1 MSKPKTKEAARLISC
16 TSRVVSAYAAGNK
29 LRPDDLVDLVM
40 HVAQALGSTSSG
52 QFVPQAPA
60 PMMPE
65 ELLDSIRFGD
75 IAARKPRRL
84 TPAEIEASIQ
94 DRYLISFENAR
105 TYYMMRRHLRSI
117 GLTPDAYRAKW
128 GLPEDYPVVA
138 PYFTRKRQELAKRM
152 KLGNHE
158 RPPPP
163 PRKDKRRFRL
173 ESGVWI
179 TNTPTD
185 PASRDQGSDDPERQ
199 NPVLLGTGMMVTPEV
214 PALVVNLNQE
224 TPAPLGAEVMETP
237 EGFMV
242 PATIPV

>member
-1 MSKPKTKEAARLISC
+1 
-16 TSRVVSAYAAGNK
+16 
-29 LRPDDLVDLVM
+29 
-40 HVAQALGSTSSG
+40 
-52 QFVPQAPA
+52 
-60 PMMPE
+60 MMPE

-75 IAARKPRRL
+75 IAAHKPRRL

-94 DRYLISFENAR
+94 DQYLISFENGLP
-105 TYYMMRRHLRSI
+105 YSMLRRHLTTM
-117 GLTPDAYRAKW
+117 GMTPDEYRAKW

-179 TNTPTD
+179 TNTPTGA
-185 PASRDQGSDDPERQ
+185 ASRDQGADDPERQ
-199 NPVLLGTGMMVTPEV
+199 IPVPLGTGLMVTPEV
-214 PALVVNLNQE
+214 AALAIAPQKE
-224 TPAPLGAEVMETP
+224 TPAPLGTGVMTTP
-237 EGFMV
+237 EGV
-242 PATIPV
+242 VVATIPV